1 MSRMLTL
8 LALLVLVS
16 GALFGQEKKKK
27 AARPDIPG
35 SFMVDFGFN
44 HAMKEPAEFQQAF
57 WGSRT
62 VNFYYQY
69 PIHFG
74 HSKYSFNPGV
84 GISLERWKFKN
95 EFTLAEVNTNGDLT
109 YSLVSANTIYPNV
122 KKSMLVT
129 NYLEAPL
136 EFRYDTN
143 PEDIA
148 RSFSVAVG
156 ARVGFLFDS
165 FTKIKYKED
174 GQTKKIKD
182 KQDWGLN
189 PYRYGV
195 YSRVGIGAFNFFC
208 FYNLTTVFQE
218 NKGPS
223 NTGMNSLTFGISLNG
238 F

>member
-1 MSRMLTL
+1 MSRILT
-8 LALLVLVS
+8 VLVVLFMAP
-16 GALFGQEKKKK
+16 GALFGQEKRKK

-44 HAMKEPAEFQQAF
+44 HAMKEPKEFQQAF

-69 PIHFG
+69 PIHLG
-74 HSKYSFNPGV
+74 HSKYSFNPGF
-84 GISLERWKFKN
+84 GLSLERWKFKN
-95 EFTLAEVNTNGDLT
+95 EYMLSEVNTNGDLT
-109 YSLVSANTIYPNV
+109 YELVPANPVYPNV

-148 RSFSVAVG
+148 RSFSVALG
-156 ARVGFLFDS
+156 FRVGYLYDS
-165 FTKIKYKED
+165 FNKIKYKED

-182 KQDWGLN
+182 KQDWGLT

-208 FYNLTTVFQE
+208 FYNLTTVFQ
-218 NKGPS
+218 KDIGPS
-223 NTGMNSLTFGISLNG
+223 KTGMNSLTFGISING

>member
-1 MSRMLTL
+1 MSRSVPL
-8 LALLVLVS
+8 LLLLLMVS
-16 GALFGQEKKKK
+16 GALFAQEKRKK

-44 HAMKEPAEFQQAF
+44 QAMNEPAEFKQAF

-69 PIHFG
+69 PIRFG
-74 HSKYSFNPGV
+74 RSKYSFNPGI
-84 GISLERWKFKN
+84 GLSLERWKFKN
-95 EFTLAEVNTNGDLT
+95 EYTLTEVNTNGDLT
-109 YSLVSANTIYPNV
+109 YSLVPANTTYPNV

-129 NYLEAPL
+129 NYVEAPL
-136 EFRYDTN
+136 EFRFDTN

-148 RSFSVAVG
+148 RSFSVALG
-156 ARVGFLFDS
+156 ARVGYLYDS

-182 KQDWGLN
+182 KQDWGLT
-189 PYRYGV
+189 PYRYGA
-195 YSRVGIGAFNFFC
+195 YSRIGIGAFNFFC
-208 FYNLTTVFQE
+208 FFNMTTLFE
-218 NKGPS
+218 KDKGPS
-223 NTGMNSLTFGISLNG
+223 KTGMNSLTFGISING